1 MFLLNEVEQVFDQF
15 SKKVYT
21 PDHLDKKTKELIA
34 VACSVMAD
42 CVPCIEAH
50 YPRAVEAGA
59 TKDEI
64 RESLAIA
71 MAISAGN
78 KRAKFEPVV
87 DKLAADR

>member
-1 MFLLNEVEQVFDQF
+1 MFLLNEVSDLFEQF

-21 PDHLDKKTKELIA
+21 PNLLDRKTKELIA

-42 CVPCIEAH
+42 CTPCLEAH

-64 RESLAIA
+64 SEALAIA
-71 MAISAGN
+71 MAISGGS
-78 KRAKFEPVV
+78 KRAKFAPVV
-87 DKLAADR
+87 SNLENAK